1 MDAETHTRLVET
13 TLKLVRYNQGP
24 IDAESDTAIHV
35 SGISSS
41 ILNRNPAIMRDWN
54 KMIAELSSTASRDDA
69 CISLHFEMVC
79 FETGGV
85 VSSTLLE
92 AFKGM
97 HYPRLFIKYPVN
109 HWLEFTSEALKLNS
123 SVRLLA
129 INGEYVLPVFKSK
142 KNATSLVRA
151 VISHSSLDNL
161 VLDKCEIGRN
171 TLIPAFIPV
180 LNKIKFV
187 QLRGS
192 GIESYGATLIAN
204 SLASN
209 PCVQYLSLEHNML
222 KDSDASKLAASLK
235 TNTTLMML
243 QLTGNDITDVGAESL
258 FDALHGNG
266 NNFNDVYDSNHVC
279 SIDLLSG
286 RNPNKVTDTKQN
298 MISKVLW
305 AILRYR
311 RHLDDVVPRKLL
323 PRLLVLLQRGGT
335 LNHSKIDPLDAVFQ
349 YVRREGHV
357 VLQQYLSHG
366 YGSSLI
372 CLEGTEK
379 TFGSLHLST
388 EK

>member
-1 MDAETHTRLVET
+1 M
-13 TLKLVRYNQGP
+13 
-24 IDAESDTAIHV
+24 
-35 SGISSS
+35 
-41 ILNRNPAIMRDWN
+41 
-54 KMIAELSSTASRDDA
+54 
-69 CISLHFEMVC
+69 
-79 FETGGV
+79 
-85 VSSTLLE
+85 
-92 AFKGM
+92 
-97 HYPRLFIKYPVN
+97 N
-109 HWLEFTSEALKLNS
+109 HWLEFTTEALKLNS
-123 SVRLLA
+123 TVRRLA
-129 INGEYVLPVFKSK
+129 IDGIRMPPLFKSK
-142 KNATSLVRA
+142 KNATALVRA
-151 VISHSSLDNL
+151 VISHSSLDDFI
-161 VLDKCEIGRN
+161 LDNCEIGRN
-171 TLIPAFIPV
+171 TLFPAFIPV
-180 LNKIKFV
+180 LTKIKMV
-187 QLRGS
+187 RLRGN

-204 SLASN
+204 CLASN
-209 PCVQYLSLEHNML
+209 PCVEYLSLVDNLL
-222 KDSDASKLAASLK
+222 KDSDALKLAVSLK
-235 TNTTLMML
+235 TNTTLMVL
-243 QLTGNDITDVGAESL
+243 ELWGNDITDVGAESL
-258 FDALHGNG
+258 LNAIHGNG